1 MNNQSIEVAMIDYID
16 LSCLCKDT
24 PIFCNCKPYPS
35 RLNEYG
41 WQTYFLQGCKELQ
54 VQWRADAHLL
64 RVRGSLPYFLKGHNF
79 SFSREEYVEGID
91 LLQSLLGVG
100 LWDASVD
107 AFEYG
112 CIVAVPYPPS
122 QYVKNHTAI
131 PKARLNENLRGKD
144 KGAGKWWDN
153 PAVILKMYDASKN
166 IKMKQGL
173 KAREVIAQE
182 GYDSR
187 ADYLKFE
194 AHFKKPF
201 LINGGRNI
209 LAEDLQNPKWID
221 RLDNI
226 LIQQYKQLEPM
237 KELVKPKDKKNY
249 SALDVV
255 VGEFAKALMNEGKPL
270 SVAKRELYNAINQAE
285 CLSKPDK
292 DARKATIK
300 KAFEKLQE
308 AEQSQWDITQLLE
321 EKLQGLK

>member
-1 MNNQSIEVAMIDYID
+1 MESID
-16 LSCLCKDT
+16 L
-24 PIFCNCKPYPS
+24 I
-35 RLNEYG
+35 
-41 WQTYFLQGCKELQ
+41 
-54 VQWRADAHLL
+54 
-64 RVRGSLPYFLKGHNF
+64 
-79 SFSREEYVEGID
+79 
-91 LLQSLLGVG
+91 QSLLGVG

-112 CIVAVPYPPS
+112 AIVLVPNSPAL
-122 QYVKNHTAI
+122 YVKNHTAS

-153 PAVILKMYDASKN
+153 TSVILKMYDASKN
-166 IKMKQGL
+166 IQMKQGL
-173 KAREVIAQE
+173 ITREVIAQE

-201 LINGGRNI
+201 LLNGGRNI

-221 RLDNI
+221 KLDNI

-237 KELVKPKDKKNY
+237 KELVKPTNKKDY

-255 VGEFAKALMNEGKPL
+255 VGEYAKALMNEGKPL
-270 SVAKRELYNAINQAE
+270 GVAKKQIYSAINQAE
-285 CLSKPDK
+285 CLAKCDK
-292 DARKATIK
+292 DARKRIVK
-300 KAFEKLQE
+300 KAFDKLQE
-308 AEQSQWDITQLLE
+308 VEQSQWDITQLLE